1 MRARLAA
8 AVVLGVLGF
17 ARSAH
22 SQAGADRTFIDS
34 VATDLSRSSA
44 SSHVEE
50 SRCSAAEGALNRLCV
65 GMVLARRVEFTAS
78 RDDAVAAE
86 KLFRRTVEERPKWA
100 IAWYGLGISRLQLA
114 RAGLTAKEGPL
125 QPVGV
130 SFEAG
135 AGYALVRALEIDS
148 MLVGAGEAL
157 ALGPMPREGAS
168 RLRERVLMLRRI
180 RDFQPL
186 SPVARVAMVRVER
199 EAGDADTAVAMLQEA
214 LAQGADSGVAYLEM
228 ARSFYRAGKP
238 IAGRAALFQGAAA
251 ATTQL
256 SQSRYR
262 EALGWAGTP
271 EELSQWDSLPP
282 ARRAVWLEAFWSSRD
297 VRDGR
302 EDGARLVEHYKRL
315 EYAFES
321 FRIVIPQKGRQR
333 LRSTAMAGDRVAFAA
348 GELATVESTEQARNS
363 SGDGFEEQFD
373 ALVGGNVPFRNF
385 AIQQDLIDDRGAVW
399 IRHGKPDTQLRTS
412 GGTAKEAWMYRRAGE
427 EPLILFFAETDFD
440 GTAGASVL
448 VPTIAGAD
456 LQQIGQ
462 LCGAGLGMCDELLRY
477 AQTEGPR
484 LTGGIDNRRSAG
496 GLGNPT
502 TSPRPQTQQMTALR
516 DQGLTQ
522 IRRAVTTDANPVT
535 FSQPIEPI
543 AQIYGLDVAV
553 GGSPRLV
560 VAFAIPGDKLSYSN
574 PPEAGGRSVYPLRI
588 RVLSADAGTGRR
600 VELDTTRQFAT
611 AQPLNAGQFLTGQV
625 ELAVAAGRHGATLVL
640 TQPDGRGALAR
651 LSTVVVPTVG
661 GGLTVSDVVLGR
673 EGSGVRWNSGAT
685 LVPLNPLNAYLT
697 GESAELYYQIGGQ
710 VQGVRYA
717 TRLEFFKA
725 GEEDKPPKLA
735 IAFRGEARTA
745 REEVLRTVALGEL
758 APGRYRLR
766 VTVSGNDN
774 TATSTAWLAV
784 NRK

>member
-1 MRARLAA
+1 MRACLAVLVLTVM
-8 AVVLGVLGF
+8 VVGQP
-17 ARSAH
+17 RSVSA
-22 SQAGADRTFIDS
+22 QAGTDRAFIDS
-34 VATDLSRSSA
+34 VAVDLSHAAAGSLPA
-44 SSHVEE
+44 E
-50 SRCSAAEGALNRLCV
+50 SRCIGAEGALNRLCL
-65 GMVLARRVEFTAS
+65 GMVLARRGEFTAS
-78 RDDAVAAE
+78 RDAAVAAE
-86 KLFRRTVEERPKWA
+86 RLFLRTVEERPRWA
-100 IAWYGLGISRLQLA
+100 MAWYGLGIARLQMA

-157 ALGPMPREGAS
+157 ALGPLPREGAS
-168 RLRERVLMLRRI
+168 RLRERLLMLRRI

-186 SPVARVAMVRVER
+186 SPLARLAMVRVER
-199 EAGDADTAVAMLQEA
+199 EAGNADTVVAMLEEA
-214 LAQGADSGVAYLEM
+214 LAQGADSGVTYLEM
-228 ARSFYRAGKP
+228 ARSLYRAGKP
-238 IAGRAALFQGAAA
+238 GAGRAALLQGAATA
-251 ATTQL
+251 VTPFAQA
-256 SQSRYR
+256 RFR
-262 EALGWAGTP
+262 EAIGWVSTP
-271 EELSQWDSLPP
+271 EEVTQWDTLAPE
-282 ARRAVWLEAFWSSRD
+282 RRAGWLASFWATRD

-302 EDGARLVEHYKRL
+302 EDGERLIEHYKRL
-315 EYAFES
+315 EFAFES
-321 FRIVIPQKGRQR
+321 FKIVIPQKGRQR
-333 LRSTAMAGDRVAFAA
+333 LRSTAMAGDRLVIATGEVATIEGA
-348 GELATVESTEQARNS
+348 EQGRNS
-363 SGDGFEEQFD
+363 SSDGFDEQFD
-373 ALVGGNVPFRNF
+373 ALVGANVPFRSF
-385 AIQQDLIDDRGAVW
+385 AIQQDAIDDRGAIW
-399 IRHGKPDTQLRTS
+399 IRHGKPDTRLQTS
-412 GGTAKEAWMYRRAGE
+412 GGTAQEAWMYRRPGE

-484 LTGGIDNRRSAG
+484 LTGGISNRRAGAAPVTSA
-496 GLGNPT
+496 
-502 TSPRPQTQQMTALR
+502 RPQTQTMTALR
-516 DQGLTQ
+516 EQGLTR

-535 FSQPIEPI
+535 FSQQIEPI
-543 AQIYGLDVAV
+543 AQIYGLDVAA

-560 VAFAIPGDKLSYSN
+560 VAFAVPGDKLSYSN

-588 RVLSADAGTGRR
+588 RVLSADVGTGRR

-611 AQPLNAGQFLTGQV
+611 AQPLKAGQFLTGQV
-625 ELAVAAGRHGATLVL
+625 ELPVVAGRHGATLIL

-651 LSTVVVPTVG
+651 LSTVVVPTAG

-685 LVPLNPLNAYLT
+685 TVPLNPLNAYLV
-697 GESAELYYQIGGQ
+697 GESAELYYQVGGQ
-710 VQGVRYA
+710 VDGMTYG

-735 IAFRGEARTA
+735 IAFLGEARAA
-745 REEVLRTVALGEL
+745 REEVVRTVALGEL

-766 VTVSGNDN
+766 VTVSGGGAS
-774 TATSTAWLAV
+774 ATSTAWLAV